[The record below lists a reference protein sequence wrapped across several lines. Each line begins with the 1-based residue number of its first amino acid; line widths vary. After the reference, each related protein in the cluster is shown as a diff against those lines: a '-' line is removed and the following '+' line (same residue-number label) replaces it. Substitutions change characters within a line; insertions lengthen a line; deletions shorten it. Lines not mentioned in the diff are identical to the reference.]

1 MEQLALFSREQLKS
15 LELEGVKISFEGV
28 EVVKRDG
35 REVLL
40 DVERIFNAIEKAFR
54 STFSEGQDPANPI
67 MESLKIG
74 NFVLDELKESVKNG
88 KKVFTVEEIQD
99 LVERKLYDY
108 DIATYHNFHN
118 YREERAREREDA
130 QINR

>member
-35 REVLL
+35 RKVLL

-54 STFSEGQDPANPI
+54 
-67 MESLKIG
+67 
-74 NFVLDELKESVKNG
+74 
-88 KKVFTVEEIQD
+88 
-99 LVERKLYDY
+99 
-108 DIATYHNFHN
+108 
-118 YREERAREREDA
+118 
-130 QINR
+130 

>member
-1 MEQLALFSREQLKS
+1 MEEQLELFSGQELKS
-15 LELEGVKISFEGV
+15 LELGGIKISFRGIKV
-28 EVVKRDG
+28 MKRDG
-35 REVLL
+35 RKVLL

-54 STFSEGQDPANPI
+54 STFSEGEDPANPI

-118 YREERAREREDA
+118 Y
-130 QINR
+130 

>member
-1 MEQLALFSREQLKS
+1 MEEQLELFSGQELKS
-15 LELEGVKISFEGV
+15 LELGGIKISFRNIKV
-28 EVVKRDG
+28 MKRDG

-54 STFSEGQDPANPI
+54 STFSEGEDPANPI

-118 YREERAREREDA
+118 YR
-130 QINR
+130 